1 MKIFACHKVGLVAM
15 EAELFKYLAPLSQE
29 TLGLSQEC
37 RIKEGTVAT
46 PRSCFRISMKK
57 TKKNLKGFV

>member
-1 MKIFACHKVGLVAM
+1 M

-37 RIKEGTVAT
+37 RIKEGTVAS